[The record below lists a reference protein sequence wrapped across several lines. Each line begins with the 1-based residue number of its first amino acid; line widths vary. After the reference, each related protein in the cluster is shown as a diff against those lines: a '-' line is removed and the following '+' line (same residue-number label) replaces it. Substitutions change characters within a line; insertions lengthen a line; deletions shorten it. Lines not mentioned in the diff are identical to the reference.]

1 MSLLEG
7 ANLNIILGAA
17 YCVGVGLLCDRTLLR
32 EAQILSLHLNSFC
45 KYEFPTKAVG
55 DLARYK

>member
-7 ANLNIILGAA
+7 TNLNIILGAA
-17 YCVGVGLLCDRTLLR
+17 YCVGLLCDTILLR
-32 EAQILSLHLNSFC
+32 EAQILSLHLKSFC